1 MPITVGSRR
10 PLLKSQ
16 SCLILRLSFVLF
28 QRGVGEG
35 AVGLSLSLIAPSED
49 KNHARVVQALEGEF
63 SEVTMDSRLLNSAQE
78 RVNLAS
84 KVVSTNDAEQ
94 KTNRENQWFKQKAE
108 ETEIEMDDNL
118 LDEGLAGGDERD
130 RSRLREAQKARG
142 RLRQLLAEPMQT
154 QRYGKFLS
162 TNSAARQN
170 AIVPPS
176 ISSSTSTKQG
186 STKRQKRR
194 HKK

>member
-1 MPITVGSRR
+1 
-10 PLLKSQ
+10 
-16 SCLILRLSFVLF
+16 LSFVLF